1 MYAVFQTGGKQ
12 YRVTPG
18 SKLRVE
24 KLDAKEGGPVEF
36 DRVLAVGEGA
46 DVAIGTPY
54 VKGCKVKAT
63 VQSHGKADKIEVIKF
78 KRRKNYRRTLG
89 HRQLYT
95 EVLITDI
102 STGGAGTAAA
112 KKAAP
117 AAKAPAKKAAVKK
130 APAKKAA
137 AKKTTTKKKTTK
149 KKTVKKK
156 TTARK
161 TAKKS

>member
-24 KLDAKEGGPVEF
+24 KLDAKEGGSIEF

-46 DVAIGTPY
+46 EVQIGTPY
-54 VKGCKVKAT
+54 VHGCKVKAT
-63 VQSHGKADKIEVIKF
+63 VQGHGKADKIEVIKF
-78 KRRKNYRRTLG
+78 KRRKNYHRTLG

-95 EVLITDI
+95 EVIITDI
-102 STGGAGTAAA
+102 STSAATATAE
-112 KKAAP
+112 KAAP
-117 AAKAPAKKAAVKK
+117 AGKAPAKKAAAKK

-137 AKKTTTKKKTTK
+137 AKKATTKKKTTK
-149 KKTVKKK
+149 KKTTKKK
-156 TTARK
+156 TTAKK
-161 TAKKS
+161 TVKKS